1 MPENV
6 YEIIE
11 TAADCNIKRFMAATF
26 DNKLKVLIISGN
38 PSEEEYKELEPK
50 LKDASEFIYAQYV
63 DISGLYLSQEFE
75 LMAYIN
81 SLNHRISTIK
91 WFVELQTKF
100 IAQFKMPYIPELKMV
115 EKYGYK
121 LFWNP
126 ESPEA
131 FMKKL
136 NSIPAKESRYS
147 IRLTEK
153 VNELFA
159 LRKKKVQKEHT
170 ILESRKDFIMMM
182 NRLQQAKFV
191 INKNETTVEELA
203 LMIKDQRDQIETENM
218 SRKFKK

>member
-1 MPENV
+1 MGKKV
-6 YEIIE
+6 YKYIE
-11 TAADCNIKRFMAATF
+11 TAADCTIKPFMAAIF
-26 DNKLKVLIISGN
+26 EDKLKALITNGN
-38 PSEEEYKELEPK
+38 PSEKEYKELEPK
-50 LKDASEFIYAQYV
+50 LKEASEYIYAQYV

-75 LMAYIN
+75 LVAYIN
-81 SLNHRISTIK
+81 SLNHRISTLK

-100 IAQFKMPYIPELKMV
+100 IVQFGVPYIPELKMV

-126 ESPEA
+126 ENQEA

-191 INKNETTVEELA
+191 INKNETTVEEVS
-203 LMIKDQRDQIETENM
+203 LMIKDQRDQVETENM